1 MYCSNCGNLIKESD
15 KFCGKCGQKVN
26 DSSMNRGITEE
37 VSKKGKALIDNQELR
52 ERDEEKY
59 DYLPEELKKAVKSA
73 GDSVFAIG
81 ILSLIITPII
91 YILSLTEE
99 EDFAS
104 LIIIIL
110 VTSIVYAIF
119 IHFGNKIRK
128 DDLED
133 LNITLKN
140 VSNTIIYSIV
150 VFIFFIL
157 SGGWLGI
164 FAIIMLIQL
173 FKAKKLL
180 KAYI

>member
-52 ERDEEKY
+52 ERDEEEY